1 MDTTLGNNVRHALLA
16 ELHAATREKH
26 HALNMQITA
35 RLPLCLPPHAN
46 NPLLYAKGMVV
57 FGQIYSAFENFLEAS
72 LASGSLDNRVR
83 DVYQCL
89 HFHSLIRTNR
99 LRDDVDSLK
108 SRLDCDQSSDIDLLS
123 QQSTVFASRITAA
136 LSARPHVLLAYA
148 WAMYLALFNGGRWIR
163 RQLVSPGS
171 NFWNADAFPLSFWD
185 FGDGSGE
192 DEEDEALKLRF
203 KDSLLAAS
211 SLLTEAE
218 KEDVIEEAKRLF
230 DVCSE
235 MVLFLDEAVADA
247 GCLKLDSPQ
256 EGSVRATG
264 PRYLA
269 PTSSVAFAWSYITS
283 TLTFVRTTT
292 RSAWER
298 RVQAVD

>member
-1 MDTTLGNNVRHALLA
+1 MVTTLGNNVRHALPA

-57 FGQIYSAFENFLEAS
+57 FGQIYSAFEDFLEAS
-72 LASGSLDNRVR
+72 LASGSLDNRLR
-83 DVYQCL
+83 DVYQY
-89 HFHSLIRTNR
+89 
-99 LRDDVDSLK
+99 
-108 SRLDCDQSSDIDLLS
+108 CDQTSDIDLLS
-123 QQSTVFASRITAA
+123 QQSTVFASRITAI
-136 LSARPHVLLAYA
+136 LSAKPHVLLAYA

-171 NFWNADAFPLSFWD
+171 NFWKADAFPLSFWY

-192 DEEDEALKLRF
+192 DTEDEALKLRF

-218 KEDVIEEAKRLF
+218 KEDVIEEAKGLF
-230 DVCSE
+230 DMCSE

-247 GCLKLDSPQ
+247 GCSKLDSPQ

-264 PRYLA
+264 PQYLA
-269 PTSSVAFAWSYITS
+269 PASSLAFAWSYITS
-283 TLTFVRTTT
+283 TLAFVRTTT

>member
-1 MDTTLGNNVRHALLA
+1 
-16 ELHAATREKH
+16 
-26 HALNMQITA
+26 
-35 RLPLCLPPHAN
+35 
-46 NPLLYAKGMVV
+46 
-57 FGQIYSAFENFLEAS
+57 
-72 LASGSLDNRVR
+72 
-83 DVYQCL
+83 
-89 HFHSLIRTNR
+89 
-99 LRDDVDSLK
+99 
-108 SRLDCDQSSDIDLLS
+108 
-123 QQSTVFASRITAA
+123 
-136 LSARPHVLLAYA
+136 
-148 WAMYLALFNGGRWIR
+148 MYLALFNGGRWIR

-171 NFWNADAFPLSFWD
+171 NFWKADAFPLSFWD

-230 DVCSE
+230 DMCSE

-256 EGSVRATG
+256 EGSVRATV

-283 TLTFVRTTT
+283 TLSFVRTTT